1 MRTEEEMYALI
12 LNVAKND
19 PRIRGVILNGSRAN
33 PNAPKDSFQ
42 DFDIVYLVKE
52 LDPFIHDQNWIDL
65 FGPRLMLQIPETMR
79 YPTGNGRFNWLML
92 FQDGNRLDLSLAPLD
107 QADQVVSDSQSI
119 VLLDKDGFWPSVSP
133 ASDQDYWVTP
143 PDALFYASCCNN
155 FWWCLQNVAKGILRD
170 ELPYAMMMFHTVV
183 RQELHDML
191 SWYIGAQQGFQVS
204 SGKMGKY
211 FKRFLP
217 KDMYEAYANTYS
229 DSCPAH
235 IWQAV
240 FAACDLFRQAAV
252 AVAKHFDFSYST
264 LDDLN
269 MTNYLKAMA
278 SLR

>member
-65 FGPRLMLQIPETMR
+65 FGPRLMLQMPETMR

-119 VLLDKDGFWPSVSP
+119 VLLDKDGFGLLFPLPVTGIIGSHRRMPFFMLLAATTSGGACKTWPK
-133 ASDQDYWVTP
+133 A
-143 PDALFYASCCNN
+143 
-155 FWWCLQNVAKGILRD
+155 
-170 ELPYAMMMFHTVV
+170 
-183 RQELHDML
+183 
-191 SWYIGAQQGFQVS
+191 S
-204 SGKMGKY
+204 SGM
-211 FKRFLP
+211 
-217 KDMYEAYANTYS
+217 
-229 DSCPAH
+229 SCP
-235 IWQAV
+235 
-240 FAACDLFRQAAV
+240 
-252 AVAKHFDFSYST
+252 
-264 LDDLN
+264 
-269 MTNYLKAMA
+269 MP
-278 SLR
+278 